1 MQTKNLKRQRFFLSH
16 NVEGATSYDTKPH
29 LAQRVKATP
38 STQMTTWVTVKN
50 GVALKRLKCETFSM
64 IFFETFSM
72 IDIDRTLSRQ
82 ALLLHPTQVL
92 IKPGRRW
99 WLIKNLYLMR
109 LKPTWD
115 LLCSTLSA
123 CRSSNRGL
131 TLLNIFCDQI
141 IINWHQSKW

>member
-1 MQTKNLKRQRFFLSH
+1 MQTKNLKKQRFFLSH

-38 STQMTTWVTVKN
+38 STQMTTLVTVKN
-50 GVALKRLKCETFSM
+50 GVALKRLKCEMFSM
-64 IFFETFSM
+64 IFFGTFSM

-99 WLIKNLYLMR
+99 
-109 LKPTWD
+109 
-115 LLCSTLSA
+115 
-123 CRSSNRGL
+123 
-131 TLLNIFCDQI
+131 
-141 IINWHQSKW
+141 